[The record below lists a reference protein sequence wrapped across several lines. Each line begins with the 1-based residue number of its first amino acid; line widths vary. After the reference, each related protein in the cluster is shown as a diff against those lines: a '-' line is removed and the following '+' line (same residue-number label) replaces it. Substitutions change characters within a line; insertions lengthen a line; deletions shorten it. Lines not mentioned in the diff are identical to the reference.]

1 MIEKEGSY
9 KMVVV
14 KDIIDELN
22 LEVLTEGEPDKEISV
37 SDFNRPGLQFAGF
50 YNYFASERI
59 QIIGKA
65 EWSYLECMNNM
76 LREERLNKFFP

>member
-1 MIEKEGSY
+1 
-9 KMVVV
+9 MVVV
-14 KDIIDELN
+14 RDIIDDLK
-22 LEVLTEGEPDKEISV
+22 LEVLTEGDTDKEITV

-65 EWSYLECMNNM
+65 EWS
-76 LREERLNKFFP
+76 FP